1 MSEEEKDNELQRRF
15 RTLKDWES
23 AVDQTLRQAIERGEF
38 DNLKGKGKPLELDD
52 NPFTP
57 ADWRLAF
64 KMLQDAGYAPDW
76 IELDKDIRK
85 LRVELQIGLD
95 RHTRW
100 EKAERARIQN
110 LATEKRQAE
119 LALILSARERVI
131 KRFREQT
138 TELNKTIDI
147 FNLKAPSTQVH
158 IARIRIEEIIATFE
172 SELDR

>member
-1 MSEEEKDNELQRRF
+1 MPDEERDDEQTRRF

-23 AVDQTLRQAIERGEF
+23 SVDQTLREAIERGEF
-38 DNLKGKGKPLELDD
+38 DNLKGKGKPLEFDD

-85 LRVELQIGLD
+85 LRAELQIALD
-95 RHTRW
+95 RHARW

-110 LATEKRQAE
+110 LAADRRQSE
-119 LALILSARERVI
+119 LAYIRRSRERVI
-131 KRFREQT
+131 QQSRQRA
-138 TELNKTIDI
+138 TELNKSIDI
-147 FNLKAPSTQVH
+147 FNLKAPSSQVH
-158 IARIRIEEIIATFE
+158 ITRIRIDEMIALFE
-172 SELDR
+172 SGLDS